1 MTDLQIKH
9 HGLEAFLRRLQEDCG
24 TTVEIEVGI
33 IPGASHFNLR
43 GNESDGAFLS
53 DIEECLQQ
61 TLPTT
66 NTVDSNGH
74 HRIYWLGPDEWLIV
88 TLEGMPVPQ
97 SAGLDTV
104 SRNHGAA
111 LNNLSGGQ
119 VLLQLTGHRV
129 ERLLAKG
136 CPLDLHEGVFPVGA
150 CAQSGLA
157 KANVLIARVDTS
169 GGFEIIVR
177 RSFSDYVLNWLAH
190 SGKTIGIKF
199 SVR

>member
-1 MTDLQIKH
+1 MTDVQIKH
-9 HGLEAFLRRLQEDCG
+9 HGLEAFLRRLPEARV
-24 TTVEIEVGI
+24 TTAEIEVEI
-33 IPGASHFNLR
+33 ISAASQFNLR
-43 GNESDGAFLS
+43 GNESDSAFS
-53 DIEECLQQ
+53 SSIEEVLQQ
-61 TLPTT
+61 TLPMA

-88 TLEGMPVPQ
+88 TLEGMTVPQ
-97 SAGLDTV
+97 SAQLATM

-111 LNNLSGGQ
+111 LNDLSGGQ
-119 VLLQLTGHRV
+119 VLLRLTGNQV

-136 CPLDLHEGVFPVGA
+136 CPLDLRESEFPVDA

-169 GGFEIIVR
+169 GSFEIIVR

-190 SGKTIGIKF
+190 SGRTTGIKF
-199 SVR
+199 SA